1 MHAATIPEIQRE
13 RDERDTEDTVFPQRV
28 FALRSPRQHPEIT
41 HEKYLMLQ

>member
-1 MHAATIPEIQRE
+1 MHAATIPEIQR
-13 RDERDTEDTVFPQRV
+13 ERDTEDTVFPQRV